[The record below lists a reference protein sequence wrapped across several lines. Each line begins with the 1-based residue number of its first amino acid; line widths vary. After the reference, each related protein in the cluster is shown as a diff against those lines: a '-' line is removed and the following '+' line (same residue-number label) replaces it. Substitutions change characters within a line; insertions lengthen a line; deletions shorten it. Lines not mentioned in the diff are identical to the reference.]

1 MKLSFEMKKKCPEII
16 CGMDITGDED
26 NFKKFYELKDTML
39 KVENLKKEYSL
50 NILWILHCVESI
62 KTRNQN
68 LIDGFLMKS
77 KRFRHSIKLY
87 KYIGLIDKLKEK
99 KNVWK

>member
-50 NILWILHCVESI
+50 NIP
-62 KTRNQN
+62 
-68 LIDGFLMKS
+68 
-77 KRFRHSIKLY
+77 
-87 KYIGLIDKLKEK
+87 
-99 KNVWK
+99 